1 MFQSQQEGDLF
12 VSSLSKY
19 SVHPEY
25 WSVYTMLTTHW
36 PPPMNAIYCEMQS
49 TKKAVVLNGHDHKAM
64 KTGVPTLLFT
74 TQGFEMEKWID
85 FLMQSPYKIHNY

>member
-1 MFQSQQEGDLF
+1 MFQSQQEGNLF

-25 WSVYTMLTTHW
+25 WSVHTMITTHL

-49 TKKAVVLNGHDHKAM
+49 TGKAVVLNGHDHKAM
-64 KTGVPTLLFT
+64 KNRCSYPA
-74 TQGFEMEKWID
+74 
-85 FLMQSPYKIHNY
+85 IHYTRIWDGKVDGISNAIPI